1 MQAAVKMGATREEI
15 LEVILL
21 SVMIAN
27 ASVLA
32 NAYRVID
39 DRLEK
44 CFPCEV
50 KAVPEKKHVG
60 KAAGKKKVR
69 AGVTKK

>member
-1 MQAAVKMGATREEI
+1 
-15 LEVILL
+15 
-21 SVMIAN
+21 MIAN

-44 CFPCEV
+44 CFPCDV
-50 KAVPEKKHVG
+50 KAVPEKK
-60 KAAGKKKVR
+60 AAGKAVGKKR
-69 AGVTKK
+69 GAASRTKK

>member
-1 MQAAVKMGATREEI
+1 MQAATKMGATREEI

-21 SVMIAN
+21 SGMIAN

-50 KAVPEKKHVG
+50 KTVPEKRAR
-60 KAAGKKKVR
+60 AAQKK
-69 AGVTKK
+69 